1 MAIIST
7 LRDKGGKFLVFV
19 VGFSIAAFV
28 LGDILG
34 PNSSLIGQ
42 NRNIV
47 GSIKGEE
54 IELVRFNAVYE
65 ELTYNFS
72 LNNGRSPTQQEVS
85 ELRDQAW
92 ERLINDIS
100 YVEEFNKI
108 GLTVTDKESVD
119 MVQGNNIHPMIIQ
132 AFSDPSTGSFNKD
145 NVIGYL
151 QNLSNQPANQQ
162 QAWFSFES
170 NLKPMRLRTKYDNLI
185 AQSTYY
191 NSLDAEAEYFNTSS
205 QIDLAYF
212 YIPFFAVSDTLFD
225 VSTNEMRSYLNK
237 NKSDYNQDETRSID
251 YAFFSVQ
258 PSAEDSM
265 FFENEINDI
274 RSNLMSSNIIDD
286 STYAVINSDSFNPYI
301 KYNPDE
307 LPTDLV
313 GKDVGFITEPTY
325 ENGSI
330 SIKKLSKI
338 DQDAQEKAR
347 AKHILLRFDDSNKST
362 VRTEANR
369 ILNLLRSGSDF
380 GETARTYSQDGSAS
394 NGGDLGWITDGMMV
408 KPFQDA
414 VFSRRRSGLIPRIIE
429 TDFGFHI
436 INVTYPKTRTSYF
449 VANISKDILPS
460 DNTRNNIYRS
470 AELFKLDIK
479 STEDVFSDY
488 LKENNIIGGNIS
500 DIDKNSTEVGTI
512 PNARNVILWSYSD
525 DRYVGE
531 VSDVLETDEGYIVA
545 QINEMKDEGTKKLDE
560 VENSIKRRII
570 DEKKYEYLKEILVD
584 YTSLQDLKD
593 NSGLGDIYRSSGI
606 SMTENSLSNVG
617 FSPESIGT
625 AFSMQE
631 GELTRPFKI
640 DGGVIVLG
648 LESKVLADTLS
659 NYDDY
664 RNTLIQTNR
673 FNVPLKIDDA
683 IKHFSDIEDDRYKF
697 F

>member
-47 GSIKGEE
+47 GSINGEE
-54 IELVRFNAVYE
+54 IDLVRFNAVYE

-258 PSAEDSM
+258 PSAEDST

-380 GETARTYSQDGSAS
+380 EETARTYSQDGSAS
-394 NGGDLGWITDGMMV
+394 NGGDLGWFTDGMMV

-479 STEDVFSDY
+479 STDDVFSDY

-584 YTSLQDLKD
+584 YSSLQDLKD

-606 SMTENSLSNVG
+606 SMSENSLSNVG

>member
-34 PNSSLIGQ
+34 PNSSFIGQ

-47 GSIKGEE
+47 GSINGEE
-54 IELVRFNAVYE
+54 IDLVRFNAVYE

-258 PSAEDSM
+258 PSAEDST

-307 LPTDLV
+307 LPTYLV
-313 GKDVGFITEPTY
+313 GKDVGFITDPTY

-362 VRTEANR
+362 VRIEANR

-380 GETARTYSQDGSAS
+380 EETARTYSQDGSAS
-394 NGGDLGWITDGMMV
+394 NGGDLGWFTDGMMV

-479 STEDVFSDY
+479 STEDIFSDY

-500 DIDKNSTEVGTI
+500 DIDKNSTDVGTI
-512 PNARNVILWSYSD
+512 SNARNVILWSYAD

-545 QINEMKDEGTKKLDE
+545 QINEMKDEGIKKLDE

-584 YTSLQDLKD
+584 YSSLQDLKD

-606 SMTENSLSNVG
+606 SMSENSLSNVG

-631 GELTRPFKI
+631 GELTKPFKI

>member
-47 GSIKGEE
+47 GSINGEE
-54 IELVRFNAVYE
+54 IDLVRFNAVYE

-258 PSAEDSM
+258 PSAEDST

-301 KYNPDE
+301 KFNPDE

-380 GETARTYSQDGSAS
+380 EETARTYSQDGSAS
-394 NGGDLGWITDGMMV
+394 NGGDLGWFTDGMMV

-570 DEKKYEYLKEILVD
+570 DEKKYEYLKEILTD
-584 YTSLQDLKD
+584 YSSLQDLKD
-593 NSGLGDIYRSSGI
+593 NSGLGDIYRSSGL
-606 SMTENSLSNVG
+606 SMSENSLSNVG

>member
-47 GSIKGEE
+47 GNINGEE
-54 IELVRFNAVYE
+54 IDLVRFNTVYE
-65 ELTYNFS
+65 ELSYNFS
-72 LNNGRSPTQQEVS
+72 VNNGRSPNQQEVS

-100 YVEEFNKI
+100 YVEEFKKI

-151 QNLSNQPANQQ
+151 QNLSNQPVNQQ

-185 AQSTYY
+185 TQSTYY

-258 PSAEDSM
+258 PSAEDST

-313 GKDVGFITEPTY
+313 GEDVGFITEPTY

-347 AKHILLRFDDSNKST
+347 AKHILLKFDDSNKST

-380 GETARTYSQDGSAS
+380 EETARTYSQDGSAS
-394 NGGDLGWITDGMMV
+394 NGGDLGWFTDGMMV

-479 STEDVFSDY
+479 STDDVFSDY

-545 QINEMKDEGTKKLDE
+545 QINEMKDEGTKKLEE

-570 DEKKYEYLKEILVD
+570 DEKKYEYLKEILVE
-584 YTSLQDLKD
+584 YSSLQDLKD
-593 NSGLGDIYRSSGI
+593 NTGLGDIYRSSGI
-606 SMTENSLSNVG
+606 SMSESSLSNVG
-617 FSPESIGT
+617 FSPESVGT

-659 NYDDY
+659 NYDDF
-664 RNTLIQTNR
+664 RNTLIQTNK
-673 FNVPLKIDDA
+673 FNVPLKIDDV
-683 IKHFSDIEDDRYKF
+683 IKHFSDIEDYRYKF

>member
-34 PNSSLIGQ
+34 PNSSFIGQ

-47 GSIKGEE
+47 GSINGEE
-54 IELVRFNAVYE
+54 IDLVRFNAVYE

-258 PSAEDSM
+258 PSAEDST

-307 LPTDLV
+307 LPTYLV
-313 GKDVGFITEPTY
+313 GKDVGFITDPTY

-362 VRTEANR
+362 VRIEANR

-380 GETARTYSQDGSAS
+380 EETARTYSQDGSAS
-394 NGGDLGWITDGMMV
+394 NGGDLGWFTDGMMV

-479 STEDVFSDY
+479 STEDIFSDY

-500 DIDKNSTEVGTI
+500 DIDKNSTDVGTI
-512 PNARNVILWSYSD
+512 SNARNVILWSYAD

-545 QINEMKDEGTKKLDE
+545 QINEMKDEGIKKLDE

-584 YTSLQDLKD
+584 YSSLQDLKD